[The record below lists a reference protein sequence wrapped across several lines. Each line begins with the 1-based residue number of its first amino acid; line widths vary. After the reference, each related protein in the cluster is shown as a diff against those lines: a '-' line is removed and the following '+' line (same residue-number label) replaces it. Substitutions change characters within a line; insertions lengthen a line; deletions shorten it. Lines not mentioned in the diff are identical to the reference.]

1 MGEIIGLMGCF
12 NFWFDNQWFII
23 VIENIYQKKILTYL
37 QYPKKRVLL
46 QSQIVMKEH
55 KTIIY
60 GNNY

>member
-1 MGEIIGLMGCF
+1 MGKIIGLMGTF

-23 VIENIYQKKILTYL
+23 VIENIYQKKILTCL